1 MQTKYP
7 TYVALVQSNDEYSDE
22 PTHCTF
28 EVRPSVILKF
38 AGYLALT
45 RLVQRL
51 ANSCS
56 EVRFLFPHIN
66 WLTFIEEDNQLTQE
80 DVRKMVEE
88 GGFADGD
95 QVGLSFNLCEDS
107 LRGHEI
113 QIYNEG
119 TLRFLCYQKH
129 SGVEFFSDEISLR
142 ELFDALR
149 FEHIQKEVEYFIL
162 LWKARAVLKR
172 LSLPQH

>member
-7 TYVALVQSNDEYSDE
+7 QYVSLVQSNDEYSDE

-45 RLVQRL
+45 WFVQRL

-56 EVRFLFPHIN
+56 EVRFLYRHIN
-66 WLTFIEEDNQLTQE
+66 WLTYIEEDNLLAQE

-88 GGFADGD
+88 GGFADED
-95 QVGLSFNLCEDS
+95 QIDLSFNLCEDG
-107 LRGHEI
+107 LCGHEV

-119 TLRFLCYQKH
+119 TIRFLCYHKH

-142 ELFDALR
+142 KLFDALR
-149 FEHIQKEVEYFIL
+149 FEHIQKEVEHFIL

-172 LSLPQH
+172 LSLLQH